1 MEHRL
6 GIDLGG
12 TFIKAG
18 IVDADNRIISRVS
31 KPTDGSF
38 VRTCR
43 DMADAAKEAAHKAG
57 LDITDFPCAGVGSP
71 SCINR
76 KTGRLV
82 YANNTDWRDAPLKE
96 ELEKYIPLPVYIGND
111 ANCAVIGEAVAG
123 AAREYED
130 VLMLT
135 LGTGVGGGVLIN
147 GKLYS
152 GSDGMGTELGHT
164 PLVHGGVPCT
174 CGMSGCLE
182 AYASVTGLI
191 RMTKGSMIANPYS
204 MMHAFAAKE
213 GGEISGKTSFDCAKA
228 GDAAAIMV
236 VDDYCEYVACGIG
249 GFINIFRPQVVLIG
263 GGLSNAGDFLLDR
276 LRKKSEKYVFAYNL
290 IGGPAIVQAMLGN
303 DAGIIGAAWLDR
315 MQM

>member
-1 MEHRL
+1 VEYRL

-18 IVDADNRIISRVS
+18 VVDMDSRIISRVS
-31 KPTDGSF
+31 MPTDGSF
-38 VRTCR
+38 ERTCL
-43 DMADAAKEAAHKAG
+43 DMAGAVREAAQKAG
-57 LDITDFPCAGVGSP
+57 LSLSAFPCVGVGTP
-71 SCINR
+71 SCIDR
-76 KTGRLV
+76 RTGRLV

-96 ELEKYIPLPVYIGND
+96 ELEKHIPLPVYVGND

-123 AAREYED
+123 AAKGFDD

-164 PLVHGGVPCT
+164 PLVHGGVACT
-174 CGMSGCLE
+174 CGTTGCLE

-191 RMTKGSMIANPYS
+191 RMTKDAMKANTHS
-204 MMHAFAAKE
+204 MMHAFAANE
-213 GGEISGKTSFDCAKA
+213 GGEITGKTSFECARA
-228 GDAAAIMV
+228 DDAAAIMV
-236 VDDYCEYVACGIG
+236 VDEYCEYAARGIG
-249 GFINIFRPQVVLIG
+249 GFVNIFRPQIVLIG

-276 LRKKSEKYVFAYNL
+276 LRKKSEKYVFAYDL
-290 IGGPAIVQAMLGN
+290 IGGPPIVRATLGN
-303 DAGIIGAAWLDR
+303 DAGTIGAAWLDR
-315 MQM
+315 MQQ